1 MGCALTSLTIGA
13 GYNGLHSTH
22 LQPVVSILRK
32 LFVSATVSQCGSVRR
47 QHGVIDQKRPESG
60 GGSSTAERIQLIAT
74 LNSLDAAGRFA
85 ESMAILEQALA
96 VLPDDP
102 ELAFAKASTLFDWGR
117 FHEALGVY
125 RRAEALGFEHKALS
139 LQIGWSCFQSGEADQ
154 AEQWM
159 RKAIL
164 TEPDTVRAHF
174 ALATVLRTK
183 GCLGEAMVSYA
194 KCLEQHSEAFDALI
208 GMGGCE
214 FDQGNVVAAEILARR
229 AIAVDPNQTLG
240 WSNLGATLDFQD
252 REDEALE
259 AIEHAEQVEAATGD
273 DVDNFVNLANALLGI
288 AGGLPAALALCERH
302 LPGRPTVVGH
312 GKYSLGLLTAGR
324 LIEGWNHYD
333 FRWVKSPLLE
343 CRVSIHRPVWSGQ
356 ELRGKTILLCPEQ
369 GLGDAIQF
377 IRYAPHLKALGAT
390 VMVTLEGRTTLT
402 RLGGGFA
409 GIDRIV
415 EGGVPVG
422 EIDYYVHLLSLP
434 RVFGTDLE
442 SIPADIPYVNADPLL
457 VERWASRIVA
467 DGTLKVGLVWA
478 GNPAHLLDR
487 KRSMKLRT
495 LMPLLMLEGVR
506 FYGLQKGPPAVEA
519 EAMPA
524 DVGFVNVGPELD
536 DFADTAAVI
545 SQLDLVICVDTAVGH
560 LAGAMGKPVWLL
572 LPQPADFRWLEER
585 EDSPWYPTMR
595 LFRQRG
601 QQDWEEV
608 VRRVEVALRK
618 RVEGDMSQMM
628 PEANRRT
635 RNTRA
640 MVQVANAW
648 PPPGHRPGFSAVA
661 ETRVGILQYLPDEPE
676 LGVSIGWY
684 GEYLQSQL
692 EMLMQRLQPGMTVM
706 EVAAGVGAHAMLLAR
721 MVGATGHLFLYESR
735 PIVRRILQQNL
746 TANRVVNV
754 TLMRRALSRPGA
766 STVDSAGPSGPSTE
780 TLDELQLE
788 RLDWLKV
795 GDGAIALA
803 VLEGAADALWRLR
816 PQLFLAATDAA
827 MLAQLAQRARD
838 YGYRCWRMETPLFNP
853 ANFNRRTDDR
863 FAGRSAL
870 ALLAIPEEITVNMA
884 FDGGVEL

>member
-1 MGCALTSLTIGA
+1 M
-13 GYNGLHSTH
+13 
-22 LQPVVSILRK
+22 SILRRLLRVGDAALSRVGNPK
-32 LFVSATVSQCGSVRR
+32 SAARAATDVSGVSLQQAGT
-47 QHGVIDQKRPESG
+47 
-60 GGSSTAERIQLIAT
+60 STAIQLVIARANTHQTARRYVEALSIIMHALAGAPDDAT
-74 LNSLDAAGRFA
+74 LL
-85 ESMAILEQALA
+85 LA
-96 VLPDDP
+96 R
-102 ELAFAKASTLFDWGR
+102 ASTLFAWSR
-117 FHEALGVY
+117 FREALAGY
-125 RRAEALGFEHKALS
+125 RQIVARGFEHEDLF
-139 LQIGWSCFQSGEADQ
+139 LQLGWAHYYTGHLDEA
-154 AEQWM
+154 ETWM
-159 RKAIL
+159 RKA
-164 TEPDTVRAHF
+164 A
-174 ALATVLRTK
+174 ALAADAGNAHHGLALVLLT
-183 GCLGEAMVSYA
+183 LGKVDEAIAICESALNARSDDSRFLLCFGQCKLQNNNPTLAEAAFRRALALDDSSAMVWH
-194 KCLEQHSEAFDALI
+194 KLGIAL
-208 GMGGCE
+208 
-214 FDQGNVVAAEILARR
+214 DH
-229 AIAVDPNQTLG
+229 
-240 WSNLGATLDFQD
+240 QD
-252 REDEALE
+252 RLGEALE
-259 AIEHAEQVEAATGD
+259 AFQRAECQAAENHEDTD
-273 DVDNFVNLANALLGI
+273 SFVNAACVLHKRGNTAAALNTYGSNLAQR
-288 AGGLPAALALCERH
+288 PAA
-302 LPGRPTVVGH
+302 VGH
-312 GKYSLGLLTAGR
+312 RALAETLLSVGR
-324 LIEGWNHYD
+324 FVEGWHQYE
-333 FRWVKSPLLE
+333 FRWLLE
-343 CRVSIHRPVWSGQ
+343 PLVSTRLGALPMWSGQ
-356 ELRGKTILLCPEQ
+356 DLHGKTILLRIEQ
-369 GLGDAIQF
+369 GFGDTFQCL
-377 IRYAPHLKALGAT
+377 RYAPVLKTLGAT
-390 VMVTLEGRTTLT
+390 VL
-402 RLGGGFA
+402 LGNFCKLAGGFA

-692 EMLMQRLQPGMTVM
+692 ELLMQRLQPGMTVM